1 MDYKSVIESKYNRE
15 NWQPLLH
22 DIFGNKV
29 EFYTY
34 TTEIA
39 VNKDIAR
46 KALYLG
52 KISLTDG
59 KTIGVYEV

>member
-15 NWQPLLH
+15 NWQALLH

-34 TTEIA
+34 TTEIE

-52 KISLTDG
+52 KISMTAFTLRATR
-59 KTIGVYEV
+59 

>member
-15 NWQPLLH
+15 NWQALLH

-34 TTEIA
+34 TTEIE

-46 KALYLG
+46 KAL
-52 KISLTDG
+52 
-59 KTIGVYEV
+59 

>member
-15 NWQPLLH
+15 NWQELLH

-29 EFYTY
+29 EFYIHTA
-34 TTEIA
+34 EVN

-46 KALYLG
+46 SAL
-52 KISLTDG
+52 
-59 KTIGVYEV
+59 